1 MSKEPIEIVEPTEQ
15 ERRNIF
21 KDAMAR
27 QLTPEQQM
35 VIDKLEEIMRA
46 VGELGPGTIDCDI
59 NPMFRHPYQR
69 SAVRALDLAHSEVL
83 NWFDRANRGFDPVL
97 PKDPPAEPEKQE

>member
-1 MSKEPIEIVEPTEQ
+1 VSKEPIEIVEPTEE

-21 KDAMAR
+21 KDMRAQTLKPDQ
-27 QLTPEQQM
+27 QL
-35 VIDKLEEIMRA
+35 VIDKLEDCMRA
-46 VGELGPGTIDCDI
+46 VGELGPGTASCDV

-69 SAVRALDLAHSEVL
+69 SAMRALDLAHSECL